1 MTNRQKEPSPLG
13 LKKIQNEFDNYQK
26 NAFEERTPSFF
37 SLELCGECGEL
48 ANLEKK
54 IWRDP
59 SKEIDMEKLSDEAA
73 DVFIAL
79 INYCNTRKINLE
91 ESVTAKLKRIEE
103 KRLLGLMGKMK

>member
-1 MTNRQKEPSPLG
+1 MAIKQKEPSAIG
-13 LKKIQNEFDNYQK
+13 LKKIQTEFDNYQK
-26 NAFEERTPSFF
+26 NAFEERSSSFF

-59 SKEIDMEKLSDEAA
+59 KKSINFENLADEAA

-79 INYCNTRKINLE
+79 MNYCNSRNIDLE
-91 ESVTAKLKRIEE
+91 NSVTIKLTRIEE
-103 KRLLGLMGKMK
+103 KRRLGQMGKIK